1 MTRRKLPLYRKIANS
16 LVEAITSAKYPVGS
30 NLPTEHELS
39 AKLKVSRAT
48 IVAALD
54 ELERLGLV
62 YRRPRVGTQVASR
75 FPVTNQ
81 VEEGSVLHDWARY
94 GVEYFF
100 EVLHKEHVP
109 LPREA
114 GDDPAR
120 ARNWLKLSGRRVR
133 PRSNRPICTV
143 DVYVHPDYVE
153 IEPEVPRR
161 PPRIFSLIEARYG
174 LLVASVEQELRAIP
188 IGKGSAKHLGV
199 EAGSCALEILRWYRG
214 PRNKLIEFTV
224 DTHPADRFTYR
235 TRLHRAGLAE

>member
-1 MTRRKLPLYRKIANS
+1 MARRKLPLYRKIANS
-16 LVEAITSAKYPVGS
+16 LVEGITSAKYPVGS

-39 AKLKVSRAT
+39 ARLKVSRAT

-100 EVLHKEHVP
+100 EVLHKQHVS

-114 GDDPAR
+114 GEDPAR
-120 ARNWLKLSGRRVR
+120 TRNWLKLSGRRVR

-143 DVYVHPDYVE
+143 DVYVHPDYVA
-153 IEPEVPRR
+153 IEPDVPRR
-161 PPRIFSLIEARYG
+161 PPRIFSLIEARFG

-188 IGKGSAKHLGV
+188 IGKGPARHLGV

-235 TRLHRAGLAE
+235 TRLHRAGPAE

>member
-48 IVAALD
+48 IVASLD

-100 EVLHKEHVP
+100 EVLRKERVP

-188 IGKGSAKHLGV
+188 IGKGPAGHLGV

-235 TRLHRAGLAE
+235 TRLHRAGPAE